1 MKKLICVL
9 TNSNFE
15 TGKVGF
21 VHTENKSLVK
31 AGYRVKSITYH
42 RPGTKKEETVDDV
55 HIKRFRYLPD
65 RFAIKLSIQQ
75 EINKSRFGIVKAL
88 FMVTGFFWYTFF
100 ESIRE
105 KPDLYLAHW
114 AFPTGY
120 IAYKMSKIFKKKCVI
135 EIHGS
140 EVTQTRNSKFLQRLL
155 IPAMNNCSL
164 VIANSDYTKN
174 EFIKMGVK
182 EEKFV
187 KIGNPPNYVKHVSSS
202 EELKEFRTKFADES
216 TKILLFVG
224 NLIELK
230 GAEYAIRALTYIK
243 ENKVHL
249 IIAGAGMLEDKL
261 KELVKSLELENK
273 VTFFGLASHED
284 MGRLYG
290 ISDVFVC
297 SPIVDSKGFTE
308 NLPKTILE
316 AMELGLPVVATNVGG
331 LSEIVLHDKTGIL
344 VDQKD
349 PQSIA
354 KAADRILTDNE
365 LKKKFVLNS
374 KEIVKEFSLENIE
387 KKYTQTIF
395 EVINFIGVI

>member
-31 AGYRVKSITYH
+31 AGFRVKSITYH
-42 RPGTKKEETVDDV
+42 RPGTKKEEIVDDV

-65 RFAIKLSIQQ
+65 KFAIKLSIQQ

-100 ESIRE
+100 ESIKE

-120 IAYKMSKIFKKKCVI
+120 IAYKMSRIFKKKCVI

-140 EVTQTRNSKFLQRLL
+140 EVTQTKNSKFLQRLL
-155 IPAMNNCSL
+155 IPAMNNSTL

-182 EEKFV
+182 SEKFV
-187 KIGNPPNYVKHVSSS
+187 KIGNPPNYVKHVSNS
-202 EELKEFRTKFADES
+202 EDLKEFRKKFADES

-230 GAEYAIRALTYIK
+230 GAEYAIHALTFIK
-243 ENKVHL
+243 ESKIHL
-249 IIAGAGMLEDKL
+249 IIAGTGMLENKL

-273 VTFFGLASHED
+273 ITFFGLASSED
-284 MGRLYG
+284 MGRLHD

-297 SPIVDSKGFTE
+297 PPIIDSKGFTE

-316 AMELGLPVVATNVGG
+316 AMESGLPVVATNVGG
-331 LSEIVLHDKTGIL
+331 LSEVVQDEKTGLL
-344 VDQKD
+344 VEQKD
-349 PQSIA
+349 SKSIGIA
-354 KAADRILTDNE
+354 VERILDDNP
-365 LKKKFVLNS
+365 LKDKLVSNS
-374 KEIVKEFSLENIE
+374 KEIVNEFSLGRIE
-387 KKYTQTIF
+387 KKYIETISN
-395 EVINFIGVI
+395 VINND

>member
-15 TGKVGF
+15 TGQVGF

-65 RFAIKLSIQQ
+65 KFAIKLSIQQ
-75 EINKSRFGIVKAL
+75 EINKSRFGMVKAL

-100 ESIRE
+100 ESIKE

-120 IAYKMSKIFKKKCVI
+120 IAYKMSRIFKKKCVI

-140 EVTQTRNSKFLQRLL
+140 EVTQTKNSKFLQRLL

-182 EEKFV
+182 YEKFV
-187 KIGNPPNYVKHVSSS
+187 KIGNPPNYVKHTFNS
-202 EELKEFRTKFADES
+202 EDLKEFRKKFADET

-230 GAEYAIRALTYIK
+230 GAEYAIRAITFIK

-249 IIAGAGMLEDKL
+249 IIAGTGMLENKL
-261 KELVKSLELENK
+261 KELVKSLELEKK
-273 VTFFGLASHED
+273 VTFFGLASFDD
-284 MGRLYG
+284 MGRLHD

-316 AMELGLPVVATNVGG
+316 SMESGLPVVATNVGG
-331 LSEIVLHDKTGIL
+331 LAEVVQDEKTGLL
-344 VDQKD
+344 VEQKD
-349 PQSIA
+349 AQSIA
-354 KAADRILTDNE
+354 KAVQR
-365 LKKKFVLNS
+365 VLGDSALRDKLVENS
-374 KEIVKEFSLENIE
+374 KEIVNEFSLEGIE
-387 KKYTQTIF
+387 KKYIETISN
-395 EVINFIGVI
+395 VIKND